1 MTKSG
6 TVSLKLAA
14 FFISSSTTFT
24 WPLSTAL
31 NSAVSPKFVVAFTS
45 APFSIKF
52 LTIVACPNLAAKI
65 SGVQPSSFL
74 ASTFA
79 PFFRGQKILEGNC
92 GVFNSAKK
100 TKKN

>member
-79 PFFRGQKILEGNC
+79 PFFKGQEISEI
-92 GVFNSAKK
+92 V
-100 TKKN
+100 KNISNFCPRI